1 MADLDFGRF
10 EVLTFDCYGTLIDW
24 ESGLLAALGPILAS
38 HGVEAGDDE
47 LLEAYGR
54 HEYRIESR
62 PYRRYREV
70 LAEALSGVGADFGF
84 QPDAAELER
93 FADSVG
99 DWPPFPDSTDALRRL
114 KERFALA
121 VLTNCDDDLF
131 AGSQRRLDI
140 EFDWVITAEQAG
152 SYKPSHRNF
161 ELAFSTIDAPR
172 ERILHVAQS
181 LFHDHV
187 PAKELGMTTVW
198 IDRRR
203 DKPGSGATPPAE
215 ETPDLALPD
224 LRSLA
229 EEATHHARDSSRSP
243 E

>member
-1 MADLDFGRF
+1 MTDLDFGRF
-10 EVLTFDCYGTLIDW
+10 QVLTFDCYGTLIDW
-24 ESGLLAALGPILAS
+24 ESGLLAALRPILAR
-38 HGVEAGDDE
+38 HGVDAGEDE

-54 HEYRIESR
+54 HEHRVESG

-70 LAEALSGVGADFGF
+70 LAEALSGVGADLGF
-84 QPDAAELER
+84 QPDAAELDL

-99 DWPPFPDSTDALRRL
+99 DWPPFPDSPEALRRL

-131 AGSQRRLDI
+131 ARSQRRLGI
-140 EFDWVITAEQAG
+140 EFDWVITAEQAR

-161 ELAFSTIDAPR
+161 ELAFSTIAPR
-172 ERILHVAQS
+172 DRILHVAQS

-187 PAKELGMTTVW
+187 PAKDLGMTTVW
-198 IDRRR
+198 IDRRH
-203 DKPGSGATPPAE
+203 DKPGSGATPSADA
-215 ETPDLALPD
+215 TPDLALPD

-229 EEATHHARDSSRSP
+229 ELAAQSP
-243 E
+243 RGG

>member
-1 MADLDFGRF
+1 MRDLDFGRF
-10 EVLTFDCYGTLIDW
+10 QVLSFDCYGTLIDW
-24 ESGLLAALGPILAS
+24 ESGLLAALRPILTL

-54 HEYRIESR
+54 HEYRVESG
-62 PYRRYREV
+62 PYRGYREV

-84 QPDAAELER
+84 RPDAAELDR
-93 FADSVG
+93 FPDSVG
-99 DWPPFPDSTDALRRL
+99 DWPPFPDSTEALQRL

-131 AGSQRRLDI
+131 ARSQRRLGID
-140 EFDWVITAEQAG
+140 FDWVITAEQAR

-161 ELAFSTIDAPR
+161 ELAFSRIGVPQ

-181 LFHDHV
+181 LFHDHL
-187 PAKELGMTTVW
+187 PAKALGMTTVW

-203 DKPGSGATPPAE
+203 GKPRSGATPPAE
-215 ETPDLALPD
+215 ATPDLALPD

-229 EEATHHARDSSRSP
+229 ELATPA
-243 E
+243 